1 MLGKRNR
8 FTRKKL
14 MDEGSAAPATV
25 LEISDRGMTVTH
37 GSEGY
42 VGNTEVILK
51 TRLRVEPPGQVPFEV
66 QQKFRYAQMSIPS
79 VGSVVQ
85 VRFDPDDHDKIMIDD
100 TATPLIST
108 DFAGTGLNLGGL
120 LGTIRDQ
127 KAGGADRGEMAGAL
141 MKQLQADGVPVVQI
155 GGTPEQSPEAE
166 RIRNLERLAALRDS
180 GALTSGEFDAQ
191 KAALLN
197 ETP

>member
-14 MDEGSAAPATV
+14 MEEGTAAPATV

-66 QQKFRYAQMSIPS
+66 EQKFRYGQMNIPS
-79 VGSVVQ
+79 AGSVLQ
-85 VRFDPDDHDKIMIDD
+85 VRFDADDHDKIMLDD
-100 TATPLIST
+100 TATPLISPG
-108 DFAGTGLNLGGL
+108 FGGTELDLGGL
-120 LGTIRDQ
+120 LGTIREQ
-127 KAGGADRGEMAGAL
+127 KAAGADRAGMADAL
-141 MKQLQADGVPVVQI
+141 MKQLQADGVPVVQM
-155 GGTPEQSPEAE
+155 GPTLGQSPEAE

-180 GALTSGEFDAQ
+180 GALTPEEFDTQ